1 MIPNLGICI
10 FVPNLQLKK
19 LKGVDCKYSNINK
32 KAKKYPHK
40 AFLNPN
46 LGIFVLT
53 RILQLEKF
61 QGVEF
66 KYDNILLDFQNK
78 TAQI

>member
-10 FVPNLQLKK
+10 FVPNLQLEK
-19 LKGVDCKYSNINK
+19 LKGVDCKCSNINK

-40 AFLNPN
+40 AFLNPS
-46 LGIFVLT
+46 LGNFVLT

-66 KYDNILLDFQNK
+66 K
-78 TAQI
+78 